1 MEHTIDSHPD
11 PDVHALQTVD
21 ALLMRA
27 RSELRPALL
36 RAEQRQRDR
45 EAKRCKAAGK
55 RPQSECAPL
64 LEQERA
70 A

>member
-1 MEHTIDSHPD
+1 MESRIDTHPD
-11 PDVHALQTVD
+11 SDVHALQTVD

-45 EAKRCKAAGK
+45 EAKRRKAEAT
-55 RPQSECAPL
+55 RPPHDCAPL
-64 LEQERA
+64 LSQERA